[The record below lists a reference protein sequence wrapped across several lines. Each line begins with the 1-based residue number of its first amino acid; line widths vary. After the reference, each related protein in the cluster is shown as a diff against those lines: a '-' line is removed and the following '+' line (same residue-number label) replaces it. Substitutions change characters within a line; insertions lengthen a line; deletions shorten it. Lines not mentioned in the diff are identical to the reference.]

1 MKNRQ
6 RTIQSSITVCGRG
19 LHTGNQVSLTFIP
32 ASENHGY
39 KFQRTD
45 LDGQPIIPASIEYV
59 SETARGTTLLYNGIR
74 IQTVEHV
81 LAAIYGLGIDNI
93 LIQIDNSEIPILDG
107 SSKFFTEALI
117 KAGIVV
123 QDADKVYYELDTHIS
138 YTDSVNNIE
147 IIAIP
152 SNELKISVMVDYDT
166 HVLSSQN
173 AYLNNMDDF
182 QTEIAPCRTFVFLH
196 ELEQLVKHN
205 LIKGGDFEN
214 AIVFV
219 DKLLSESEIKHLR
232 KIFNKPDVK
241 VLKEG
246 VLNNVDLY
254 FQNEPARHKLLDV
267 IGDLALIGVPLKA
280 HIIAKRTGHA
290 SNVHFVKL
298 LKNHLQYSK
307 SIKHVPVHLNGQPPL
322 YNDDDIQ
329 KIIPQKRSF
338 RFVDKIV
345 EMDKEQII
353 GVKDI
358 SENEPF
364 YEAYFDNRRMMPGV
378 LLIEAIAQTGSILAL
393 NNLPD
398 PENYRTYLAKINNVK
413 FTDKVLPGSTLV
425 IVVSPLQDIN
435 INTTSIK
442 GTVFV
447 NDNVVA
453 EAEIHLE
460 TQRED

>member
-6 RTIQSSITVCGRG
+6 RTINTPITVDGRG
-19 LHTGNQVSLTFIP
+19 LHTGKKVSLTFLP
-32 ASENHGY
+32 APENHGY
-39 KFQRTD
+39 KFQRID
-45 LDGQPIIPASIEYV
+45 LEGQPVIPASIDYV

-81 LAAIYGLGIDNI
+81 LAALYGLGIDNI
-93 LIQIDNSEIPILDG
+93 LIQIDNSETPILDG
-107 SSKFFTEALI
+107 SSRYFTEALI

-123 QDADKVYYELDTHIS
+123 QNADKVYYELDTHIS
-138 YTDSVNNIE
+138 YIDSVNNIE
-147 IIAIP
+147 IIAVP

-166 HVLSSQN
+166 HVLNSQN

-182 QTEIAPCRTFVFLH
+182 QAEIACCRTFVFLH
-196 ELEQLVKHN
+196 ELEQLVKHD

-219 DKLLSESEIKHLR
+219 DKLLSETEINHLK

-246 VLNNVDLY
+246 ILNNVDLY

-298 LKNHLQYSK
+298 LKNHLHYSK
-307 SIKHVPVHLNGQPPL
+307 SIRHIPVHLNGQPPI

-338 RFVDKIV
+338 MFVDKII
-345 EMDKEQII
+345 EMGSEQIV
-353 GVKDI
+353 GVKKI
-358 SENEPF
+358 SDNEPF

-378 LLIEAIAQTGSILAL
+378 LLIEAMAQTGSILAL
-393 NNLPD
+393 NEYPD
-398 PENYRTYLAKINNVK
+398 PEKYRTYLSKISNVR

-425 IVVSPLQDIN
+425 IVVSPLSDSN
-435 INTTSIK
+435 EGMTGMM

-447 NDNVVA
+447 NDSKVA
-453 EAEIHLE
+453 EAEIYIE
-460 TQRED
+460 TLREE